1 MGTHAFITAIAVL
14 FFSGSAISQSGN
26 ASRDTST
33 ATVPKITFIELGSVS
48 CIPCKAMQLVMKSVE
63 RKYGGQ
69 IKVVFYDVWKDDQ
82 RSYAERYAIRVIPTQ
97 VFLDSKG
104 KEIMR
109 HEGFFPEKEIDSF
122 LQSKG
127 LKPGAG
133 TAE

>member
-1 MGTHAFITAIAVL
+1 MGTHAFLTATAVL
-14 FFSGSAISQSGN
+14 LFYGSAVSQSGN

-33 ATVPKITFIELGSVS
+33 ATVPTITFIELGSVN
-48 CIPCKAMQLVMKSVE
+48 CIPCKAMQPVMKSVE
-63 RKYGGQ
+63 RKYGSQ
-69 IKVVFYDVWKDDQ
+69 IRVVFYDVWKDDQ

-97 VFLDSKG
+97 VFLDAKG

-122 LQSKG
+122 LQSRG

-133 TAE
+133 AAD